1 MNDPILSL
9 QAKLDQAKSTQ
20 DIKSNILAIQ
30 QQLDSLKLQTEIDPQ
45 SISTLNKQ
53 LDIILE
59 QKIKVTDIHINESQV
74 QQVGEQIGSTISSN
88 ITDSVRKASG
98 EVKSEIAKV
107 GDQINNTQSSSKGI
121 KNALET
127 IRSFSLTISAFKNIQ
142 NIGKHRM
149 SVRISKYCHCFEYAL
164 HA

>member
-20 DIKSNILAIQ
+20 DINNDILEIQ
-30 QQLDSLKLQTEIDPQ
+30 QQLDHLKLLTEIDPQ

-53 LDIILE
+53 LDNILE
-59 QKIKVTDIHINESQV
+59 QNIKVTEIQIDESQV
-74 QQVGEQIGSTISSN
+74 QQVGQQIGSTISSN
-88 ITDSVRKASG
+88 ISDSVRKASG
-98 EVKSEIAKV
+98 DITSEIEKI
-107 GDQINNTQSSSKGI
+107 GSQMKNTPSSPKGI
-121 KNALET
+121 FQTLENLKSIALT
-127 IRSFSLTISAFKNIQ
+127 MSAFKNIQ
-142 NIGKHRM
+142 NIGKCRM